1 MARNKVR
8 NIERLESYVIPLIQQ
23 EGADQ
28 KVTDFWPRVL
38 LAVLRGISLVYGVAV
53 WLRMYFFRVGVLRR
67 WPLGCQVI
75 SVGNVTAGGTG
86 KTPVVEIFAREL
98 TKENRKVA
106 ILSRGY
112 RRKEKPFF
120 QRIFSGEMAP
130 TLVVSDGRRVLLDS
144 EIGGDE
150 PYMLASNLPGV
161 VVLVDRNR
169 VKSGRYAIRKFGCD
183 TLILDDGFQYQKL
196 KHSHDIVLVDQT
208 NPFGNGNLLPRGVL
222 RESIKNL
229 RRADFIFITK
239 SQGHSEALEER
250 IRKLNHHAEIIE
262 CCHAPKALRNVYG
275 QEVKPLEWLAGK
287 KVLALSGIAVPQ
299 SFEGFLTRY
308 GAELT
313 ECVRYADHHRYAM
326 QEVINVVNRAADLGC
341 DALITTEKDAVRFPL
356 LATTAVPVYYLRIEI
371 EILKGAQNFRDAVC
385 HICFKPPREE
395 GADEAVQSSARAAE
409 AVESYATVE

>member
-1 MARNKVR
+1 MAKNKVR
-8 NIERLESYVIPLIQQ
+8 TIERLESYVIPLIQQ

-28 KVTDFWPRVL
+28 MVTEFWPKVL
-38 LAVLRGISLVYGVAV
+38 LGVLKGISKIYGSIVL
-53 WLRMYFFRVGVLRR
+53 LRKWFFRIGVLQR

-98 TKENRKVA
+98 TKQGRKVA

-112 RRKEKPFF
+112 RRKEKPFL
-120 QRIFSGEMAP
+120 QRIFSDKIEP
-130 TLVVSDGRRVLLDS
+130 PLIVSDGRRVLLDS
-144 EIGGDE
+144 ETGGDE

-183 TLILDDGFQYQKL
+183 TLILDDGFQYQRL
-196 KHSHDIVLVDQT
+196 KHSHDIVLVDKT

-222 RESIKNL
+222 RETVNNI

-239 SQGHSEALEER
+239 SDGKSEALR
-250 IRKLNHHAEIIE
+250 AKIRKYNRHAEIIE
-262 CCHAPKALRNVYG
+262 CRHAPKRLKNVYG
-275 QEVKPLEWLAGK
+275 KSNKELSWLNGK

-299 SFEGFLTRY
+299 SFENFLRGY
-308 GAELT
+308 GAELV
-313 ECVRYADHHRYAM
+313 ECVRYADHHRYAT

-341 DALITTEKDAVRFPL
+341 DALITTEKDAVRFPKL
-356 LATTAVPVYYLRIEI
+356 STVAVPVYYLRIEI
-371 EILKGAQNFRDAVC
+371 EILQGADNFHDAVN
-385 HICFKPPREE
+385 HICFKPLKKRHEE
-395 GADEAVQSSARAAE
+395 V
-409 AVESYATVE
+409 